1 MRGVLKMDDFYMF
14 VASGIGVLLICAY
27 VIFNS
32 LLGFRSKTTNR
43 FMRVLILGIIAYFVD
58 GGFST
63 ILWLFT
69 YLYGIYVVMIS
80 VMMFIFGKT
89 GQAANGLGIN
99 GKSILNVIIGY
110 VAADRII
117 DYFFK
122 RK

>member
-1 MRGVLKMDDFYMF
+1 MDDFYMF
-14 VASGIGVLLICAY
+14 VVGGIGVLLVCAY

-58 GGFST
+58 GGLST
-63 ILWLFT
+63 FLWLLT

-110 VAADRII
+110 VAADRIV
-117 DYFFK
+117 DLFK